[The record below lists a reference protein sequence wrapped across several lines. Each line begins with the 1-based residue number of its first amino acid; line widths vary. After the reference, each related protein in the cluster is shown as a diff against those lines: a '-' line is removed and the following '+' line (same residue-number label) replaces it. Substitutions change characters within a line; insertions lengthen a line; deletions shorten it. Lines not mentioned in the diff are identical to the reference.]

1 MERMTQSIRRWVAA
15 SLSLITAA
23 TACRAATQ
31 APVRASAVPR
41 LVDQAHLDPAAR
53 SRADS
58 GRAPYTRADVNFMS
72 GMIGHHAQAVVMA
85 GWAPSHGASQSVRA
99 LCERI
104 VVAQTDE
111 IALMQRWLRER
122 RETVPAADP
131 KGLKMTMN
139 GVEHVM
145 LMPGM
150 LSEAQMTE
158 LDQSRGTDFDRLFL
172 TYMIQHHLGAITM
185 VNDLFGS
192 SGAGQDEVVFKF
204 ASDVYADQSTEIDRM
219 TKMLSALTPA
229 ARNP

>member
-1 MERMTQSIRRWVAA
+1 MERTTESTYRRVAA
-15 SLSLITAA
+15 SLLLIAGA
-23 TACRAATQ
+23 TACHRATQ
-31 APVRASAVPR
+31 SPARASALPR
-41 LVDQAHLDPAAR
+41 VVDQASLDPAAR
-53 SRADS
+53 ARADS
-58 GRAPYTRADVNFMS
+58 GRPAYARADVHFMS

-85 GWAPSHGASQSVRA
+85 KWAPSHGASPSVRA

-122 RETVPAADP
+122 RETVPPADP
-131 KGLKMTMN
+131 KGLKMTMD

-158 LDQSRGTDFDRLFL
+158 LDQSHGADFDRLFL

-185 VNDLFGS
+185 VNELFGS

-204 ASDVYADQSTEIDRM
+204 ASDVYADQSTEVDRM
-219 TKMLSALTPA
+219 TKMLSVLTPA
-229 ARNP
+229 ARSP